1 MHKTKA
7 PLLSIL
13 KYRCS
18 KNTINKTTMC
28 TKKSKLY
35 SILNSKCPQCREGD
49 FFENPF
55 SFNVLKTTQTKSN
68 CPNCNLKYMREPSF
82 FYGAMYVGYGLSV
95 ALAVAFYIMGT
106 TLFNLSMKESII
118 VIAVGLFALAPWTL
132 RLSRVIWIHLF
143 INYEKDPKKRVR

>member
-1 MHKTKA
+1 M
-7 PLLSIL
+7 S
-13 KYRCS
+13 
-18 KNTINKTTMC
+18 

-35 SILNSKCPQCREGD
+35 SIFNSKCPQCREGD
-49 FFENPF
+49 FFENKF

-95 ALAVAFYIMGT
+95 ALAVAFYIISTVFFG
-106 TLFNLSMKESII
+106 LSMKQSII
-118 VIAVGLFALAPWTL
+118 VIAVGLFALSPWTL

-143 INYEKDPKKRVR
+143 INYQKEAKDRVS